1 MNNIDFKTFVENGAF
16 FARLLNNS
24 IFIESKIIS
33 ILSKD
38 KLTINDLKLFY
49 AIAYLE
55 SGKKNTV
62 KNISDYLYVS
72 PAACSR
78 TINNLAK
85 NKYVEI
91 NKSKEDKRISYITLT
106 KKSIDIINQT
116 NLYHVR
122 LYNGLK
128 KYFEQEKLVDTL
140 EVLKV
145 LDNIIIEQKLL

>member
-1 MNNIDFKTFVENGAF
+1 MDNIEFKTFAENGAF

-49 AIAYLE
+49 AIAYLKE
-55 SGKKNTV
+55 SNKNTV

-78 TINNLAK
+78 TINTLAK

-91 NKSKEDKRISYITLT
+91 IKSKQDKRISYINLT
-106 KKSIDIINQT
+106 KSSLDIINQT

-122 LYNGLK
+122 LYNALK
-128 KYFEQEKLVDTL
+128 DYFDQEKLVDTL

-145 LDNIIIEQKLL
+145 LDNIIVNQKLL